1 MRERARRNSLPFGG
15 VAMLAVGALLF
26 LPATLFADP
35 APIVYYSFSNPND
48 IGHDDS
54 GNGHDLTIPGTW
66 SSVAGNAGLGL
77 RVEDY
82 GSFVSP
88 NWGSSP
94 LGPYATTSGMGYPTS
109 KGFSVECRIL
119 LGSAGSHLVGVR
131 DYWQHVAGGG
141 TFELEYDPTTA
152 KADFY
157 VAYDYTNAPLL
168 TSSVS
173 GEPGQWVH
181 LRGSY
186 DPNGYTTS
194 LYINDVLAAQQNL
207 PAPMRS
213 TIAPYLYVNGSWH
226 NTTAGTIDEVKLY
239 GQATPEP
246 ATLSLLA
253 LGGAAVLRRRRK

>member
-1 MRERARRNSLPFGG
+1 MRPRERTGAIGCVCSF
-15 VAMLAVGALLF
+15 LAAALLVGVPTPS
-26 LPATLFADP
+26 LAGP
-35 APIVYYSFSNPND
+35 APVAYWSFNDSGNP
-48 IGHDDS
+48 GHDDS
-54 GNGHDLTIPGTW
+54 GQGHDLTIPGTW
-66 SSVAGNAGLGL
+66 SSVAGNSGLGL

-82 GSFVSP
+82 GSFASP
-88 NWGSSP
+88 NWGASP

-109 KGFSVECRIL
+109 NGFSVECWIL

-141 TFELEYDPTTA
+141 TFELEYDPTTS

-173 GEPGQWVH
+173 GESGQWVH

-194 LYINDVLAAQQNL
+194 LYINEVLAAQQNL

-213 TIAPYLYVNGSWH
+213 TIAPYLYVNGTWH
-226 NTTAGTIDEVKLY
+226 NTEAGTIDEVKLY

-253 LGGAAVLRRRRK
+253 LGGAALVARRKKN